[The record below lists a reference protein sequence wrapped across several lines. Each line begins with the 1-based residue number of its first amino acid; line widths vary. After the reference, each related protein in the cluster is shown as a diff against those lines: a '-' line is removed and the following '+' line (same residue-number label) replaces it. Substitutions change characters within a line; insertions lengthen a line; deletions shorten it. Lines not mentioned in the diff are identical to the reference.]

1 MVMPK
6 TIAIKSGE
14 RRNATILFADLQ
26 GFTSLSERM
35 DPEEMDALMS
45 RVFGMFED
53 IIITH
58 GGVVEKYIGDAL
70 VAVFGV
76 PQLHEDDAQRA
87 LESAMAFLER
97 NRTLEHTLTPH
108 GARLSFRIGVHAGLI
123 ATGDRGSFKVVT
135 GHPMAIAQRLQD
147 AAEPDSVLVSDAVKE
162 RCETEYDFEG
172 PLKLS
177 LKGTTEPLTAWR
189 LKGPAL
195 AGLHDVGPCIGRK
208 DMLDELMRLYVR
220 HDPATTN
227 GRYILGEAGI
237 GKTRLAQ
244 AFIERIKRFPDYSS
258 PVLMAKAQ
266 KYRPERYAVV
276 IDLVLEYIGVDPQS
290 GPEALASALGAVQ
303 GIEPQ
308 HARRFAELLHATGR
322 SPQDSDVV
330 LSLFS
335 IFSAIMRRHAGA
347 VYAALL
353 FIDNAQDM
361 DRSSREFLAYYFKN
375 GVHKPCILMA
385 GRDHPASFRDSFPEL
400 KPLRLGPL
408 AQEDARALVRAH
420 WPEAPERSVEAI
432 VAQSGGNPLFVREY
446 TLFAMKHKDL
456 SSLPGTIQ
464 NMFMASL
471 DRYEPALRAFITAMS
486 VFLQGFDEKD
496 AARVFEAYGGDPALV
511 PKALETMA
519 RAGILT
525 RNGDRFSFALDVFK
539 KALYASILNHNKKIL
554 HGVVADIMLSRSPR
568 NRLRLLYHLVKSE
581 RWSEASEV
589 IRSDPARNYTYE
601 YLDYIDTLYKR
612 LSRTTPDDATKLLI
626 TKSALYFNAGQ
637 MDEAECELKR
647 VMRFAVEKKD
657 NLCMGFA
664 YHMICANASMSYGF
678 QKSRFTGQKALYYYR
693 KAGIAPRSV
702 QNVMRHMAF
711 AELQRNNFEEARSL
725 VAQMS
730 DLADRDETELRNA
743 QAEGALLSGDYHH
756 ALRILDAAER
766 SRDEDYD
773 FVARFF
779 GMDLRLKVLWQLCD
793 FPALEP
799 AARSLFEAGDLSDTI
814 MSQAQ
819 AMLAVSAS
827 LRGDSKTAGEGF
839 MQSEYYSDKVRND
852 FDRVDSLRTMAVCHY
867 VAGNIRKAES
877 IAREALVLG
886 LRHSCYYPTFTVLM
900 LLVQI
905 SAGRGNIDEARFFLV
920 EASYFSS
927 TGLLLPSKDT
937 ILYYYWASR
946 LLDDDQSGKRALIA
960 RTLLLDEISRLG
972 DPELAANFRSIRG
985 FGDIERAL
993 AGIGEEHA

>member
-1 MVMPK
+1 MSK
-6 TIAIKSGE
+6 TTTIKSGE

-26 GFTSLSERM
+26 GFTALSERM
-35 DPEEMDALMS
+35 DPEEIDALMS

-53 IIITH
+53 IIVTH

-76 PQLHEDDAQRA
+76 PQLHEDDPQRA

-97 NRTLEHTLTPH
+97 NRTLEQTLTPR
-108 GARLSFRIGVHAGLI
+108 GERLSFRIGVHAGLI

-147 AAEPDSVLVSDAVKE
+147 AAEPDSILVSDAVKE
-162 RCETEYDFEG
+162 RCDTEYDFEG
-172 PLKLS
+172 PLRLL

-189 LKGPAL
+189 LKGPAT
-195 AGLHDVGPCIGRK
+195 AGLHDAGPCVGRK
-208 DMLDELMRLYVR
+208 DTLDELLRLYVR
-220 HDPATTN
+220 HDPETTN
-227 GRYILGEAGI
+227 GRYLSGEAGI
-237 GKTRLAQ
+237 GKSRLAQ
-244 AFIERIKRFPDYSS
+244 ALVERIRRFPDFAS

-266 KYRPERYAVV
+266 KYRPERYAVI
-276 IDLVLEYIGVDPQS
+276 IDLVLEYIGVDPLS
-290 GPEALASALGAVQ
+290 GAEALASALGAVP
-303 GIEPQ
+303 GIEAQ
-308 HARRFAELLHATGR
+308 HARRFSELMHATGK
-322 SPQDSDVV
+322 SQQDSDVV

-335 IFSAIMRRHAGA
+335 ILSAIMRRHAGA
-347 VYAALL
+347 VYPALL
-353 FIDNAQDM
+353 FIDNAQDA
-361 DRSSREFLAYYFKN
+361 DRSSREFLAYYLKN
-375 GVHKPCILMA
+375 GVYKPFVLMA
-385 GRDHPASFRDSFPEL
+385 GRDHPAPIRDAFPEL

-408 AQEDARALVRAH
+408 AQEDARSLVRAH
-420 WPEAPERSVEAI
+420 WPEAPEHSLEAI

-464 NMFMASL
+464 NMFIASL
-471 DRYEPALRAFITAMS
+471 DRYDPAVRAFITAMS

-511 PKALETMA
+511 PKALDTLS
-519 RAGILT
+519 RAGMLT
-525 RNGDRFSFALDVFK
+525 RTGDRYAFAVDVFK

-601 YLDYIDTLYKR
+601 YLDYIDPLYKR
-612 LSRTTPDDATKLLI
+612 LSRTTPDDAAKLLV
-626 TKSALYFNAGQ
+626 TKSALYFNAGK

-664 YHMICANASMSYGF
+664 YHMICANNAMSYGF

-693 KAGIAPRSV
+693 KAGIAPRSI
-702 QNVMRHMAF
+702 QNVLRHMAF

-725 VAQMS
+725 VEQMS
-730 DLADRDETELRNA
+730 GIANRDETELRNG
-743 QAEGALLSGDYHH
+743 QAEGALLSGDYHG
-756 ALRILDAAER
+756 ALRILDAAPR

-799 AARSLFEAGDLSDTI
+799 AARALFEAGDLSDAI

-827 LRGDSKTAGEGF
+827 LRGDDKTASEGF
-839 MQSEYYSDKVRND
+839 MQSEYFSDKVRND

-867 VAGNIRKAES
+867 IAGNARKAEG

-905 SAGRGNIDEARFFLV
+905 SAGRGNLDEARFFLV

-946 LLDDDQSGKRALIA
+946 LLDDDSSDKRALIA

-972 DPELAANFRSIRG
+972 DPGLAANFRSIRG
-985 FGDIERAL
+985 FGDIEREL
-993 AGIGEEHA
+993 ADTGEEHP